1 MDLTNSIKLLQNE
14 REIALNVLQKYS
26 DEQLLKIPEGFNNN
40 VLWNLGHIIVTQQI
54 LHYML
59 SRSEMRIDKE
69 LVSIFRTGTS
79 PSQWKTTPD
88 IPNIKTLFTEIPEL
102 FLKDYKNGIFQ
113 EFRTYKTAT
122 GFELN
127 TFEDAVTFN
136 HFHEGTHLGII
147 LGLIKR
153 I

>member
-26 DEQLLKIPEGFNNN
+26 DEQLLKTP
-40 VLWNLGHIIVTQQI
+40 QI